1 MERAWPL
8 ELITGQISIEQC
20 GWEQQP
26 RTGWP
31 VLEVITEGNAEEP
44 IREVEEPIRGEEVG
58 LAKEGRANQKGGG

>member
-1 MERAWPL
+1 MNQRIIPFH
-8 ELITGQISIEQC
+8 SN
-20 GWEQQP
+20 
-26 RTGWP
+26 